1 MILNTNTEL
10 GGLDV
15 LGVADTV
22 IAAMLLNYSG
32 KSYKLNS
39 DNTLE
44 NQKVISLLNQI
55 NENQKIII
63 SLLKKITEDDKH

>member
-44 NQKVISLLNQI
+44 NQKIISLLNQI

-63 SLLKKITEDDKH
+63 SLLKKIIEDDKH

>member
-1 MILNTNTEL
+1 MMVLNTNTEL

-15 LGVADTV
+15 LGIADTV

-44 NQKVISLLNQI
+44 NQKVI
-55 NENQKIII
+55 I
-63 SLLKKITEDDKH
+63 SLVKKIVEDDKH